1 VTKPTW
7 FDDDHRCPSCD
18 EFVGCVD
25 VAPQPLKGC
34 ARMVNAG
41 DCSANQGCAWKDGY
55 PPLEFLEDSDYVLL
69 DADDDDAEES
79 FFAVDGSV
87 IEMIHGMDYKAMIG
101 FGLLMAAVLV
111 YALRHYTMKKE
122 KTVYASEATALLA

>member
-7 FDDDHRCPSCD
+7 FDDDHRCPACD

-25 VAPQPLKGC
+25 VVPQPLQGC
-34 ARMVNAG
+34 ARAVSAG
-41 DCSANQGCAWKDGY
+41 DCGAMKECTWKDGY

-69 DADDDDAEES
+69 DGDEDGDES

-111 YALRHYTMKKE
+111 CALRHYTAKKE
-122 KTVYASEATALLA
+122 KTVYAEETTALLA